1 MMRTIAL
8 LALLALAACN
18 APSSQ
23 PTAPSVQAVPDLP
36 AFGGRLVEAMS
47 ADASTLIPMLAGDA
61 PSHAIADW
69 LYRPLLKYDRNLNLT
84 GDLATR
90 WEVQDGGRT
99 IVFHLRKDAH
109 WTDGVPFTSKDVA
122 FTLKLIRDPHTQ
134 SPYASDF
141 ASVSSWETP
150 DPYTF
155 IVHYREPFAPALSAW
170 AGLAILPAH
179 IFAGEDIMH
188 TPLARHPKAT
198 IGPYRL
204 VAWNPQQEIRLVAN
218 RGYYDGPVWIA
229 ERIVRVIPDPTTQ
242 FMELEAGRLD
252 MMGLTPVQY
261 ARIFPRKPELA
272 RRFRRFRYLDFGYT
286 YLGFNL
292 DRPLFRDV
300 RVRRAIAM
308 AINRKEIIDVV
319 LFGLGEII
327 ATPYKPG
334 TYWENRKIK
343 PWPYDPVRAKKL
355 LAQAGW
361 RDRDGD
367 GVLEDAQ
374 GRKFAFTILTN
385 NGNRQR
391 EKAAVIIQRRL
402 GALGM
407 RVKVRL
413 VEWSSFIAHF
423 VDKRRFDAVILG
435 WALSPEPDQY
445 AIWHSSQIGPH
456 KFNFLGYRNARVDR
470 ALEAARRT
478 FDRAQ
483 RKALYDLVQ
492 EEIHKDVPM
501 VFLYAP
507 YSLPVVHRRVHG
519 IEPAPAGISWNAEHW
534 YIPKPLQR
542 AAIAP

>member
-1 MMRTIAL
+1 MRIPAL
-8 LALLALAACN
+8 LPVLLLLAAC
-18 APSSQ
+18 SRGQ
-23 PTAPSVQAVPDLP
+23 PTAPMPDWDAVDVP
-36 AFGGRLVEAMS
+36 AFGGVFTEAMS
-47 ADASTLIPMLAGDA
+47 ADASTLIPMLASDSA
-61 PSHAIADW
+61 SHAIADW

-84 GDLATR
+84 GDLATD
-90 WEVQDGGRT
+90 WQVKDGGRT
-99 IVFHLRKDAH
+99 ILFHLRRDAR

-170 AGLAILPAH
+170 AGLAILPEH
-179 IFAGEDIMH
+179 VFRGEDIMK
-188 TPLARHPKAT
+188 TSLARHPKAT

-204 VAWNPQQEIRLVAN
+204 AAWQPQQQIRLVAN

-229 ERIVRVIPDPTTQ
+229 ERIVRIIPDASTQ

-261 ARIFPRKPELA
+261 ARIFPRRPGLA
-272 RRFRRFRYLDFGYT
+272 ARFRRFRYLDFVYT

-292 DRPLFRDV
+292 NRPLFRDV

-308 AINRKEIIDVV
+308 AINRQEIVDVV

-334 TYWENRKIK
+334 TYWVNRQIR
-343 PWPYDPVRAKKL
+343 PWPYDPARARRL
-355 LAQAGW
+355 LAEAGW

-367 GVLEDAQ
+367 GVLEDTS
-374 GRKFAFTILTN
+374 GREFAFTILTN
-385 NGNRQR
+385 SGNKQR

-413 VEWSSFIAHF
+413 VEWSSFIAQF
-423 VDKRRFDAVILG
+423 IDKRRFDAVILG
-435 WALSPEPDQY
+435 WMLSPEPDQY
-445 AIWHSSQIGPH
+445 AIWHSSQTGPH
-456 KFNFLGYRNARVDR
+456 QFNFLGYRNARVDQ
-470 ALEAARRT
+470 ALEEARRV
-478 FDRAQ
+478 FDRRR

-519 IEPAPAGISWNAEHW
+519 IDPAPAGIGWNAEHW

-542 AAIAP
+542 TAIAP